1 MREGERPGWQ
11 NRTEA
16 EIRTF
21 YWSHEMTKII
31 NVEHKSPLRTQLYHR
46 LHTRGR
52 EGRVLVKIY
61 FVMIGLPSKDSSW
74 VSQGYCLHPIY
85 KN

>member
-1 MREGERPGWQ
+1 MREGERLGWQ

-31 NVEHKSPLRTQLYHR
+31 NVEHKSPQRTQL
-46 LHTRGR
+46 LP
-52 EGRVLVKIY
+52 
-61 FVMIGLPSKDSSW
+61 LPSAHTLGW
-74 VSQGYCLHPIY
+74 PL
-85 KN
+85 KNIVFHSERW

>member
-31 NVEHKSPLRTQLYHR
+31 NVEHKSPQRTQLHYR
-46 LHTRGR
+46 LHTL
-52 EGRVLVKIY
+52 GRVVVK
-61 FVMIGLPSKDSSW
+61 
-74 VSQGYCLHPIY
+74 PIFHY
-85 KN
+85 NRFNTGNNSLF